1 MILPWNRREIS
12 EIWKWPQIGWV
23 NMFGWWAEEVSSKLL
38 RKWLSFCRTLTL
50 SYFSAF
56 SVTVV
61 VAIISQ
67 FVTGDINNNMF
78 TIFASSPGLVGMG
91 KMYCIVIYRKPLKAA
106 MNYIDGNL

>member
-1 MILPWNRREIS
+1 MILPLKRREIS
-12 EIWKWPQIGWV
+12 ESWKVLQSGWV
-23 NMFGWWAEEVSSKLL
+23 KLFVWWDVEVASKLL
-38 RKWLSFCRTLTL
+38 SKLLSFCRTLTL